1 MDASSWTGRF
11 IRKLASSSRL
21 HVVLLTVN
29 RFYYAVYEK
38 EGPELM
44 DTLFEETMAE
54 LEFAG
59 VRGIL
64 QSLKR

>member
-1 MDASSWTGRF
+1 
-11 IRKLASSSRL
+11 
-21 HVVLLTVN
+21 VN
-29 RFYYAVYEK
+29 RFYYAIYEK

-64 QSLKR
+64 QGLKR

>member
-1 MDASSWTGRF
+1 
-11 IRKLASSSRL
+11 
-21 HVVLLTVN
+21 
-29 RFYYAVYEK
+29 
-38 EGPELM
+38 M

-64 QSLKR
+64 QGLKK